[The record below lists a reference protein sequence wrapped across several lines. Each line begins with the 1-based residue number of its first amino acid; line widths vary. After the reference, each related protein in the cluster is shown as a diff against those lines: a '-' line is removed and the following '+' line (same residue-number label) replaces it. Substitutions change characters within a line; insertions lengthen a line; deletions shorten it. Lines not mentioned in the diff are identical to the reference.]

1 MSDDKRVQVKKTTP
15 RGIAVWPKLDEPDTK
30 FEAEGVYTTKLKL
43 SAEDAQPYVD
53 LIDKLA
59 ADHLAACQKAESN
72 PAKKK
77 KLKLTDDMPY
87 KPDLDKEGNETGDM
101 ILSFKMKA
109 SGVSKKTGKPWT
121 RKPAAFDAKG
131 RPLTPVPKI
140 GGGSTIKVSC
150 IYEPWANPK
159 GEVGVSARLEAVQL
173 IELRTFGDRSAAEH
187 GFGEEEDGYEA
198 EAATAQTAGFTD
210 ESGSE
215 SDDDAKHASDF

>member
-15 RGIAVWPKLDEPDTK
+15 RGYAVWPKLDEPDTK
-30 FEAEGVYTTKLKL
+30 FEAEGVYTVKLRL
-43 SAEDAQPYVD
+43 SAEQAQPYVD

-59 ADHLAACQKAESN
+59 ADHLAKCQAEEKN

-87 KPDLDKEGNETGDM
+87 RADLDKEGNETGEM
-101 ILSFKMKA
+101 ILGFKMKA

-121 RKPAAFDAKG
+121 RKPAVFDAKG
-131 RPLTPVPKI
+131 KALTPVPKI

-150 IYEPWANPK
+150 IYEPWDNPK

-173 IELRTFGDRSAAEH
+173 IELRSFGDRSASDH
-187 GFGEEEDGYEA
+187 GFGEEEGYEA
-198 EAATAQTAGFTD
+198 EAPSSGEFQD
-210 ESGSE
+210 ETQEPASN
-215 SDDDAKHASDF
+215 DAKNASDF

>member
-1 MSDDKRVQVKKTTP
+1 MSDDKRVSVKKTTP
-15 RGIAVWPKLDEPDTK
+15 KGIAVWPKLDEPDTK

-43 SAEDAQPYVD
+43 SAEAAQPYID

-59 ADHLAACQKAESN
+59 ADHLAKCQAEESN

-87 KPDLDKEGNETGDM
+87 KADLDKEGNETGDM

-121 RKPAAFDAKG
+121 RKPAVFDAKG
-131 RPLTPVPKI
+131 KALSPVPNI
-140 GGGSTIKVSC
+140 GGGSVIKVSC
-150 IYEPWANPK
+150 IYEPWNNPK

-173 IELRTFGDRSAAEH
+173 IELRTFGDRSAADH
-187 GFGEEEDGYEA
+187 GFDEEEGYEA
-198 EAATAQTAGFTD
+198 DTAAAAGFTD
-210 ESGSE
+210 ET
-215 SDDDAKHASDF
+215 SDQGNDAKNASDF